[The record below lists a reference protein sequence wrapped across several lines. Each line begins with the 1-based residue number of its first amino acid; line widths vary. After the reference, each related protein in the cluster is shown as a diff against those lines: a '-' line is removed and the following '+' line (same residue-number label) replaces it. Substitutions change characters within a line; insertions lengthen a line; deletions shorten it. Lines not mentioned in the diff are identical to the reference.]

1 MLSKFRPGEHI
12 VKLEDLKTN
21 GNRATIY
28 RVQRY
33 QVGRKCRYFA
43 PTTVVGAESTIYH
56 SITDVTEANYVGE
69 DRLREHF
76 PELCI

>member
-1 MLSKFRPGEHI
+1 MLGKFRPGEHI
-12 VKLEDLKTN
+12 VKLEDLKVN

-28 RVQRY
+28 RVHRY
-33 QVGRKCRYFA
+33 QVGIKCRYFA
-43 PTTVVGAESTIYH
+43 SITVVGAKSTIYR

-69 DRLREHF
+69 DCLREHF